1 MKNQYWK
8 RFKFVQLNI
17 EWNLK
22 KYDNI
27 ATANRHRAKEQFP
40 LIALTCV
47 VVNNQTQIYKNAS
60 KQKPFF

>member
-1 MKNQYWK
+1 
-8 RFKFVQLNI
+8 VQLNI